1 MPVSRSS
8 VSSTPKLPTL
18 RLAALPLVAA
28 LAIGPTACNA
38 GASANSLFAPN
49 SSSAGSP
56 PASAPGTKQ
65 VQIMDPS
72 LNMVAYTLTI
82 PSSWNFQGAIL
93 TNPGCGDSNVVAY
106 RVWSDDLRYGVQRMP
121 SVNWFSPEDPTTPI
135 GAGCKKMQPLT
146 PVEYAGMVVPTLR
159 PGATLVGTSPAP
171 EAANLADFAKQM
183 DQVVNPNGARL
194 GIPPTR
200 FGSAATRLRITYN
213 MGSLAEEE
221 FLDVMEDIRD
231 VPNSTIISRPGQILK
246 TAYKNVKTTNAWI
259 VAERA
264 PKGQLDASEPK
275 LDAVRKSLTI
285 NPEWD
290 KKMADLIRQRGAAA
304 IKQSWVSFN
313 ANYKA
318 NQDAYNARFAQGQ
331 QFIANMQA
339 QGEKRNAEFA
349 AYEDSRTRHTADEVD
364 YILDRQYYVN
374 PSSGQTSTI
383 STTYTNNWQNGAG
396 DAVLTNIQGYD
407 PNGLVQGNWTQ
418 LQPIKH

>member
-1 MPVSRSS
+1 MHLP
-8 VSSTPKLPTL
+8 VSSTI
-18 RLAALPLVAA
+18 RLAALPLLAA
-28 LAIGPTACNA
+28 AIGLTACNA
-38 GASANSLFAPN
+38 GAAANSLFSAN
-49 SSSAGSP
+49 SSGSS
-56 PASAPGTKQ
+56 PATAPGTKQ
-65 VQIMDPS
+65 VQIMDPN

-82 PSSWNFQGAIL
+82 PSTWNFQGAIL
-93 TNPGCGDSNVVAY
+93 TNPGCGDSSVVAY

-121 SVNWFSPEDPTTPI
+121 TVNWFSPEDPTTPI

-159 PGATLVGTSPAP
+159 PGATLLGTSAAP

-183 DQVVNPNGARL
+183 DQGTNPNGARL
-194 GIPPTR
+194 GLPPTR
-200 FGSAATRLRITYN
+200 FSSATSRIRIAYN
-213 MGSLAEEE
+213 MGPLAEEE

-231 VPNSTIISRPGQILK
+231 VPTSTIVSRPGQILR
-246 TAYKNVKTTNAWI
+246 TSYKNVKTTNLWI

-264 PKGQLDASEPK
+264 PKGQLDAAEPK
-275 LDAVRKSLTI
+275 LDAIRTSLKI

-290 KKMADLIRQRGAAA
+290 MKMANLIRQRGAAA
-304 IKQSWVSFN
+304 IKQSWVAFN

-339 QGEKRNAEFA
+339 QGDKRNAEFA
-349 AYEDSRTRHTADEVD
+349 AYEDARTRHTADEVD
-364 YILDRQYYVN
+364 YLLDRQYYVN
-374 PSSGQTSTI
+374 PSNGQTSTI

-396 DAVLTNIQGYD
+396 EQVLTNIQGYD